1 MEAIGLEQDGV
12 GPWSL
17 GGLQGDSFLFSSSF
31 WGCRCS
37 FTWGCMSGWTYLS
50 GTSTQPTGAS
60 QVMLVVKNPPTMQ
73 EMQEMQVPSLGWED
87 TLEKE
92 MATHSSIL
100 AWEIPW
106 TKEPGG
112 LQFMWSQIVGH
123 DWAFM
128 MSADHQTARWLC
140 QGILF
145 TKSLVS
151 STHGRNAQ
159 KHCNLKLER
168 AWW

>member
-1 MEAIGLEQDGV
+1 MVPRRAPRGLL
-12 GPWSL
+12 P
-17 GGLQGDSFLFSSSF
+17 FLFQLLGMHVFLGLRLHVWLDISF
-31 WGCRCS
+31 EDQHSTPWG
-37 FTWGCMSGWTYLS
+37 FPGDASG
-50 GTSTQPTGAS
+50 
-60 QVMLVVKNPPTMQ
+60 KKIPPTMQ

-87 TLEKE
+87 PLEKE

-100 AWEIPW
+100 AWEISW

-112 LQFMWSQIVGH
+112 LQFMCLQIVGH
-123 DWAFM
+123 DWALM

-140 QGILF
+140 QGILL

-159 KHCNLKLER
+159 KHCNLKLQR